1 MCTQTGKAM
10 AFFVFDK
17 GIIKFAIAQIR
28 PFHCINIFLTNSG
41 IFPRPRKTKRSF
53 SILLTK
59 FALIY
64 RDLWFKKRECI
75 DRLLE
80 IDRIE
85 PEKLERAAH
94 YLCGFLEGLKP
105 QKKTA

>member
-1 MCTQTGKAM
+1 
-10 AFFVFDK
+10 
-17 GIIKFAIAQIR
+17 
-28 PFHCINIFLTNSG
+28 
-41 IFPRPRKTKRSF
+41 
-53 SILLTK
+53 
-59 FALIY
+59 LIY
-64 RDLWFKKRECI
+64 RGLWFKKRECI

-85 PEKLERAAH
+85 PDKLERVAH